1 MTTLR
6 AATATDG
13 GRVRSSNQDAAL
25 VGDGIVAVA
34 DGMGGHAGGE
44 VAARTAVQVLEAAF
58 GSERTVAGLVGA
70 VRRANGAIHE
80 RSERQP
86 ELHGMG
92 TTLTAV
98 ALVGERDGERLA
110 VVNVGDSRAYLV
122 GRDRLVQL
130 TEDHSLVEEMVRRGE
145 LTPAEAAV
153 HPHRHILTR
162 AIGIEADV
170 DVDSW
175 RLEPRLGARLLLC
188 SDGLTNECSDDE
200 IEAILRHNADPGA
213 AAQALVDRA
222 LAHGGS
228 DNVTVVV
235 ADVVA
240 GQTRG
245 AGAAA
250 AGADGTAPP
259 PDRADRADRADGADR
274 ADRSPGAPDG
284 QRLGTAGA
292 GGALGVAGAAGAV
305 TAAGM
310 PPATAAV
317 ATVRAAKAPVTGHAA
332 RTARAPA
339 RDVGT
344 PRRGRPAA
352 PVVAAPAV
360 RRRRREDRVVTV
372 WSALFV
378 LAFVGVLGGTAGFVE
393 WYVRATYFLSFSGD
407 HVAIFEGRPGG
418 FLWFKPHVVE
428 VTTLTRAQVFSPY
441 VPMLEQD
448 MVETS
453 LSRAR
458 QVASRLGDAN
468 AFLAL
473 PSAPPASATS
483 SATGTSGASTASTPS
498 SSATSST
505 ATSSTA
511 TSSSATSSSAA
522 SSSSSSVASPTTAT
536 ATATATAPTTATA
549 TTVAGASG
557 PISAAGTSGLAASGT
572 SGIAAIGTSGAVA
585 GGAPSTTA
593 AAPKTT
599 VAPSSTTSSLARSGA
614 GGAG

>member
-58 GSERTVAGLVGA
+58 GSDRTVAGLVGA
-70 VRRANGAIHE
+70 VRQANGAIHE
-80 RSERQP
+80 RSERQQ

-200 IEAILRHNADPGA
+200 IDAILRQNTDPGA

-240 GQTRG
+240 GHARSS
-245 AGAAA
+245 AGAA

-259 PDRADRADRADGADR
+259 PGRAG
-274 ADRSPGAPDG
+274 RSPGAPDG
-284 QRLGTAGA
+284 QRPGTGGTGRTGGTGGT
-292 GGALGVAGAAGAV
+292 GGALGAAGAV
-305 TAAGM
+305 AAAGM
-310 PPATAAV
+310 GPPTAAV
-317 ATVRAAKAPVTGHAA
+317 ATVRAAKAPVTGQAA
-332 RTARAPA
+332 RTARALA
-339 RDVGT
+339 GDVGT
-344 PRRGRPAA
+344 RRRGRSAA

-378 LAFVGVLGGTAGFVE
+378 LAFVGVLGGAAGFVE

-441 VPMLEQD
+441 VPMLGQD

-473 PSAPPASATS
+473 PSTPPASATS
-483 SATGTSGASTASTPS
+483 SATGTSGGRSGASTASTPS
-498 SSATSST
+498 SPVTSSPVTSST
-505 ATSSTA
+505 VTSSTI
-511 TSSSATSSSAA
+511 
-522 SSSSSSVASPTTAT
+522 SSVASPTTAT
-536 ATATATAPTTATA
+536 TTATA

-572 SGIAAIGTSGAVA
+572 SGIPAIGT
-585 GGAPSTTA
+585 PSTPAAVPTTA
-593 AAPKTT
+593 TVPRTT
-599 VAPSSTTSSLARSGA
+599 VAPSSTTSSLAHSGA